1 MALEIEHKYLVDN
14 ALWKNI
20 TPQKSAHIAQAYL
33 CIEPKS
39 TIRIR
44 IKDTQAFLTIK
55 SKSIE
60 DTRDEFEYEIPLSD
74 AQHMMKNMCSNAI
87 EKIRHYYT
95 YEGKLWEVDEF
106 KGDNEGLIIAEIEL
120 NKADEDYL
128 IPNWAIKNVS
138 SDRNYANSNLTK
150 KPFIIY

>member
-1 MALEIEHKYLVDN
+1 MAVEIEHKYLVDN
-14 ALWKNI
+14 RIWKNI
-20 TPQKSAHIAQAYL
+20 TPEKSAHIAQAYL

-44 IKDTQAFLTIK
+44 IKDTQAFITIK
-55 SKSIE
+55 SKSVE
-60 DTRDEFEYEIPLSD
+60 DTRDEFEYEIPLKD
-74 AQHMMKNMCSNAI
+74 AQHMMKTMCSDAI

-106 KGDNEGLIIAEIEL
+106 LGDNEGLIIAEIEL
-120 NKADEDYL
+120 NKADEKYL
-128 IPNWAIKNVS
+128 VPEWAVRNVS

-150 KPFIIY
+150 RPFKSW

>member
-1 MALEIEHKYLVDN
+1 
-14 ALWKNI
+14 
-20 TPQKSAHIAQAYL
+20 
-33 CIEPKS
+33 
-39 TIRIR
+39 
-44 IKDTQAFLTIK
+44 
-55 SKSIE
+55 
-60 DTRDEFEYEIPLSD
+60 
-74 AQHMMKNMCSNAI
+74 MCSNAI

-150 KPFIIY
+150 KPFKTW